1 MQIQTLHTSYYLP
14 TKDNQPIQTQNLLD
28 LMRHVGGREEEDEK
42 KNKSKIEVRYENGY
56 VRQYLVKPTG
66 QRVLLME
73 TKQSLD
79 MRESTNLQDLLS
91 QPFKKKTSDPIF
103 SILNAKNNISK
114 YKDGI

>member
-1 MQIQTLHTSYYLP
+1 MQIQTLHTSNYLP

-28 LMRHVGGREEEDEK
+28 LMRHVDDREVEDEK
-42 KNKSKIEVRYENGY
+42 KSKSKIEVRYENGY

-73 TKQSLD
+73 TKQSPD
-79 MRESTNLQDLLS
+79 IGESTNLQDLFS
-91 QPFKKKTSDPIF
+91 QPFKKKTSDPIL

>member
-73 TKQSLD
+73 TKQSPD
-79 MRESTNLQDLLS
+79 IGESTKLQDLFS
-91 QPFKKKTSDPIF
+91 QPFKKKTSDPIL

>member
-1 MQIQTLHTSYYLP
+1 MQIQTLHTSYYSP

-56 VRQYLVKPTG
+56 LRQYLVKPTG

-79 MRESTNLQDLLS
+79 MRKSTNLQDLLS
-91 QPFKKKTSDPIF
+91 QPFKKKTSDPIL

>member
-79 MRESTNLQDLLS
+79 IGESINLQDLFS
-91 QPFKKKTSDPIF
+91 QPFKKKTSDPIL

-114 YKDGI
+114 YKDSI